1 MKLLNYLIVL
11 LIFGALT
18 AGMTDYY
25 ALAALLLVMNLIL
38 AVAREMIKKY
48 LDASN
53 QSSKNTKYPKATE
66 YKKNN
71 ERSVK
76 K

>member
-1 MKLLNYLIVL
+1 MVKMAIIISCIVTM
-11 LIFGALT
+11 A
-18 AGMTDYY
+18 
-25 ALAALLLVMNLIL
+25 IL
-38 AVAREMIKKY
+38 FILMINV
-48 LDASN
+48 SN

>member
-11 LIFGALT
+11 LIFGALI

-25 ALAALLLVMNLIL
+25 ALAALLLVINLIL

-53 QSSKNTKYPKATE
+53 Y
-66 YKKNN
+66 
-71 ERSVK
+71 
-76 K
+76 